1 MCSRSLCFGGSCL
14 CAGALGYHLPCTECP
29 GPVRP
34 GTPDPE
40 KALGRPPRKEQTPEN
55 WKVTAVPSS
64 GEGGAWPLFWSRFTA
79 VEVEKLAQLVK
90 YLPHKHKDRS
100 LTPTA
105 HVRKVGTVLCT
116 CNLIAREMGDP
127 EVILTSQP
135 GQVSKLQA
143 HRRLLWKSD
152 SRHPMGMWTM
162 CLHTRPPNHPLPLPP
177 TTSPHPPFHIQKVYS
192 CGQTQQD
199 SSL

>member
-1 MCSRSLCFGGSCL
+1 MTSANPRGSGIATAPYTELGGAGEGCHSQGSCQIQDLQFPVLRRTLLQVRIMCSRSLCFGGSCL
-14 CAGALGYHLPCTECP
+14 CAGALGYRLPCTECP

-79 VEVEKLAQLVK
+79 VEVAKLAQLVK

-116 CNLIAREMGDP
+116 CNLIPREMGDP

-135 GQVSKLQA
+135 G
-143 HRRLLWKSD
+143 
-152 SRHPMGMWTM
+152 
-162 CLHTRPPNHPLPLPP
+162 
-177 TTSPHPPFHIQKVYS
+177 
-192 CGQTQQD
+192 
-199 SSL
+199 